1 MTPSL
6 VCTHQHLY
14 KPSPLWLPRRQTRCQ
29 GHRKGES
36 QKQEVR
42 TEICLMY
49 PCLSLTECC
58 WRLQFR
64 RLSPTEGAGKTSEKS
79 KGFLCPGD
87 LAPGPCSSCSG
98 KCPGGVKLRADFA
111 GTRSQDPRHTE
122 HSCESHTREVAG
134 NKGLQTDRLNPFKF
148 SFSLPSPFPLA
159 LIRAL
164 PPPPLSPKCLSAVSH
179 PSGPWAE
186 RVIPPLCCSQ
196 RIKPAVLF
204 LLHSLFPPNTCWAV
218 ERGYPQ
224 LVVPVET
231 HVTLLL
237 CLPRC
242 SQGPPCWEALGEW
255 EKS

>member
-1 MTPSL
+1 MLEASIQEVISYRESREDIREIKGVSVTWGFGSWTL
-6 VCTHQHLY
+6 FQL
-14 KPSPLWLPRRQTRCQ
+14 LREMPRRC
-29 GHRKGES
+29 K
-36 QKQEVR
+36 
-42 TEICLMY
+42 
-49 PCLSLTECC
+49 
-58 WRLQFR
+58 
-64 RLSPTEGAGKTSEKS
+64 SP
-79 KGFLCPGD
+79 
-87 LAPGPCSSCSG
+87 
-98 KCPGGVKLRADFA
+98 DFA
-111 GTRSQDPRHTE
+111 GTPSQDLRHTE
-122 HSCESHTREVAG
+122 YSCESHTREVAG
-134 NKGLQTDRLNPFKF
+134 NKGLRTDRLNPFKF

-204 LLHSLFPPNTCWAV
+204 HLHSLFPPNTCWAV
-218 ERGYPQ
+218 ERRYPQ